1 MKVLLV
7 QPPFIEEE
15 ITSLVKYAPMGLIAL
30 AAYIRQDNN
39 IDVEIYDANV
49 EEDLTTEKIVE
60 SILGHNPKVLGLTSM
75 TTNINSALKI
85 ARMVKIAEPSI
96 TTVIG
101 GIHATISPGEVLSHQ
116 TIDFVVMGEGEITFN
131 DFLKNIND
139 QSRYKDIDGLGYK
152 ENGQIVLNKRRELI
166 KDLNPLPIPAYD
178 LLKVEKYRSPYGSR
192 TPFISVIRSR
202 GCPYRCI
209 FCGVQ
214 NMFGHTYRTQSSQR
228 TMEEIDY
235 LVNTFKIKEIGFK
248 DSEFTLNARNVSKLC
263 DLLKDR
269 DYDLIWSCN
278 ARVDCAD
285 LILYKKMRE
294 AGCRTIAFGAESGDQ
309 DILNTLKKDITIQKI
324 EQAVKDCQ
332 KAKIKVS
339 VNFMIGNPGDTRD
352 TIEKTIELSKK
363 LNPDYAFFS
372 FTTPFPGTELR
383 EMAIK
388 NNWLINPDL
397 SAVAY
402 MELIMNATNLS
413 TEELKKYMDKAY
425 RSFYLRISYVLKR
438 LRMFNKDEIKTSLL
452 GLNAVI
458 KALFLKRQRN

>member
-116 TIDFVVMGEGEITFN
+116 TIDFLVMGEGEITFN

-202 GCPYRCI
+202 GCPYR
-209 FCGVQ
+209 
-214 NMFGHTYRTQSSQR
+214 
-228 TMEEIDY
+228 
-235 LVNTFKIKEIGFK
+235 
-248 DSEFTLNARNVSKLC
+248 
-263 DLLKDR
+263 
-269 DYDLIWSCN
+269 
-278 ARVDCAD
+278 
-285 LILYKKMRE
+285 
-294 AGCRTIAFGAESGDQ
+294 
-309 DILNTLKKDITIQKI
+309 
-324 EQAVKDCQ
+324 
-332 KAKIKVS
+332 
-339 VNFMIGNPGDTRD
+339 
-352 TIEKTIELSKK
+352 
-363 LNPDYAFFS
+363 
-372 FTTPFPGTELR
+372 
-383 EMAIK
+383 
-388 NNWLINPDL
+388 
-397 SAVAY
+397 
-402 MELIMNATNLS
+402 
-413 TEELKKYMDKAY
+413 
-425 RSFYLRISYVLKR
+425 
-438 LRMFNKDEIKTSLL
+438 
-452 GLNAVI
+452 
-458 KALFLKRQRN
+458 

>member
-1 MKVLLV
+1 
-7 QPPFIEEE
+7 
-15 ITSLVKYAPMGLIAL
+15 
-30 AAYIRQDNN
+30 
-39 IDVEIYDANV
+39 
-49 EEDLTTEKIVE
+49 
-60 SILGHNPKVLGLTSM
+60 
-75 TTNINSALKI
+75 
-85 ARMVKIAEPSI
+85 
-96 TTVIG
+96 
-101 GIHATISPGEVLSHQ
+101 
-116 TIDFVVMGEGEITFN
+116 
-131 DFLKNIND
+131 
-139 QSRYKDIDGLGYK
+139 
-152 ENGQIVLNKRRELI
+152 
-166 KDLNPLPIPAYD
+166 
-178 LLKVEKYRSPYGSR
+178 
-192 TPFISVIRSR
+192 
-202 GCPYRCI
+202 
-209 FCGVQ
+209 
-214 NMFGHTYRTQSSQR
+214 
-228 TMEEIDY
+228 
-235 LVNTFKIKEIGFK
+235 
-248 DSEFTLNARNVSKLC
+248 
-263 DLLKDR
+263 
-269 DYDLIWSCN
+269 
-278 ARVDCAD
+278 
-285 LILYKKMRE
+285 MRE